1 MPGEGGR
8 RDEVY
13 CPGEKKRVSTC
24 DQGKQRSVQQL
35 GMVQKN
41 QLDLQGFLKTNMETV
56 VSGIRSTGNL
66 HLGNYFGAIRNFLKM
81 QYENHCYFFIA
92 DYHALTT
99 HPKPDD
105 LHGNIKQV
113 LAEYLAC
120 GIDPEVATVFIQS
133 DVPEVTEL
141 YLLLNMNAYV
151 GELERTTSFKE
162 KIRNQPDNINA
173 GLLTYPVLMAA
184 DIIIHKANKVP
195 VGKDQE
201 QHLEMTRRFA
211 RRFNTMYEVDYFPE
225 PDAYNFGKKLLKI
238 PGLDG
243 TGKMG
248 KSEGNGIFLADTP
261 QEIRKKVMRAVTD
274 AGPQKPGEK
283 PSEPVQNLFTIMN
296 VVSDHS
302 TVKYFTEK
310 HASCEI
316 RYGDMKKQLAEDII
330 RVTDPIRE
338 RINEILADN
347 KYLARVV
354 SEGAGKARASASETI
369 REVREII
376 GYKSF

>member
-1 MPGEGGR
+1 
-8 RDEVY
+8 
-13 CPGEKKRVSTC
+13 
-24 DQGKQRSVQQL
+24 
-35 GMVQKN
+35 
-41 QLDLQGFLKTNMETV
+41 METV

-81 QYENHCYFFIA
+81 QNENNCYFFIA

-99 HPKPDD
+99 HPKSKD
-105 LHGNIKQV
+105 LHANIKQV

-120 GIDPEVATVFIQS
+120 GIDPEIATVFIQS
-133 DVPEVTEL
+133 DVPEVSEL

-162 KIRNQPDNINA
+162 KIRKQPDNINA

-184 DIIIHKANKVP
+184 DIIIHRATKVP

-211 RRFNTMYEVDYFPE
+211 RRFNMMYEVNYFPE
-225 PDAYNFGKKLLKI
+225 PDAYNFGKQLVKI

-248 KSEGNGIFLADTP
+248 KSEGNGIFLSDTP
-261 QEIRKKVMRAVTD
+261 ADIRKKVMRAVTD
-274 AGPQKPGEK
+274 TGPTAPGQE
-283 PSEPVQNLFTIMN
+283 PSEPVKNLFTIMK
-296 VVSDHS
+296 VVSEPD
-302 TVKYFTEK
+302 TVKYFRGKFDT
-310 HASCEI
+310 CEI

-330 RVTDPIRE
+330 KFTDPIRE
-338 RINEILADN
+338 RINDILADN
-347 KYLARVV
+347 KYLAGVV
-354 SEGAGKARASASETI
+354 AHGAEKARESASRTV

-376 GYKSF
+376 GYRPF

>member
-1 MPGEGGR
+1 MRLISVWTRIPG
-8 RDEVY
+8 
-13 CPGEKKRVSTC
+13 
-24 DQGKQRSVQQL
+24 SVQGSIRYIKGIISIDVIRNILEKRIRFAL
-35 GMVQKN
+35 GNYTELM
-41 QLDLQGFLKTNMETV
+41 DIV

-81 QYENHCYFFIA
+81 QKENKCFFFIA
-92 DYHALTT
+92 DYHSLTT
-99 HPKPDD
+99 HPKPDH
-105 LHGNIKQV
+105 LHDNIKQV

-120 GIDPEVATVFIQS
+120 GIDPEIATVFIQS
-133 DVPEVTEL
+133 DVPEVIEL

-162 KIRNQPDNINA
+162 KIRKQPDNINA

-211 RRFNTMYEVDYFPE
+211 RRFNTMYGVDYFPE
-225 PDAYNFGKKLLKI
+225 PDAYNFGKQLIKI

-261 QEIRKKVMRAVTD
+261 DEIRKKVMKAVTD
-274 AGPQKPGEK
+274 TGPVTPGRK
-283 PSEPVQNLFTIMN
+283 PSGPVKNLFIIMN

-310 HASCEI
+310 YATCEI
-316 RYGDMKKQLAEDII
+316 RYGEMKKQLAEDII
-330 RVTDPIRE
+330 KATDPIRD
-338 RINEILADN
+338 RINDILKDR
-347 KYLARVV
+347 KYLAKVV
-354 SEGAGKARASASETI
+354 SEGAEKARASASKTV

-376 GYKSF
+376 GYKPF